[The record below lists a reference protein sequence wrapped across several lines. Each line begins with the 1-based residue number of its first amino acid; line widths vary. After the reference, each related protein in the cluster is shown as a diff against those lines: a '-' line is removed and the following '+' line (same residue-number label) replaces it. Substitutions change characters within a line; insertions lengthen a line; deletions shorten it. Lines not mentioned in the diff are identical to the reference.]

1 MGGTKEEEETT
12 WEEIC
17 NMINTSAKEILGET
31 SGGKY
36 VEGESWWWN
45 GDVQKAVK
53 KKRDSF
59 QKWQSSRTTED
70 LADYRENR
78 TNAKK
83 AVTTAKDKGYE
94 ELYTKLDSREGQDMI
109 YKLAKTRYR
118 RTLDQEDIVYIADE
132 RKHIITEP
140 NRIIGRWLSY
150 FKHLLNIENERDG
163 NRTEV
168 NQREDAQHTII
179 EPFKLMEVETQMK
192 KMQNNKACGPDGV
205 PTESLRLV
213 DKIDPMLI
221 CDQMNAAL
229 EKGIPTVWRTKILIP
244 LV

>member
-1 MGGTKEEEETT
+1 
-12 WEEIC
+12 
-17 NMINTSAKEILGET
+17 
-31 SGGKY
+31 
-36 VEGESWWWN
+36 
-45 GDVQKAVK
+45 
-53 KKRDSF
+53 
-59 QKWQSSRTTED
+59 
-70 LADYRENR
+70 
-78 TNAKK
+78 
-83 AVTTAKDKGYE
+83 
-94 ELYTKLDSREGQDMI
+94 MI

-168 NQREDAQHTII
+168 NQREDAQHTIT
-179 EPFKLMEVETQMK
+179 EPFKLMEVEKQMK

-213 DKIDPMLI
+213 DKIDPMFEPPVGSNMVKVSHAHNHSATEAVKWSLTYLFISVGFLI
-221 CDQMNAAL
+221 T
-229 EKGIPTVWRTKILIP
+229 P
-244 LV
+244 